1 VPQRSTS
8 RRAARLACAL
18 AVVGLAACGGDGGG
32 DGGEASARQASA
44 ASTPTTDGSSPESTE
59 LTEGTEPSSEATAP
73 SDGGESG
80 DEGAGPDDEAWPSP
94 DWTTV
99 SPEEAGLDG
108 AALDAM
114 AAAAEAGGSECL
126 VVTKDGALVGE
137 WYWNGFEPRT
147 EREVFSVTKSI
158 TSTLVGI
165 AQDRGLLDIDDQA
178 SDYIEAWRGTPSE
191 DVTIRNLVSNDSGR
205 FQDFESDYIRMATQ
219 EQDKTA
225 FSIGLSQQHERGT
238 MWVYNNAAI
247 QTLDEVL
254 EVATGMPTGD
264 FAEDALFEP
273 LGMGTTMNRDASGNT
288 LTFMGAQASC
298 RDLARFGLLFLRG
311 GVWDGEQIV
320 SPQWVEEAT
329 SPSQRLNDGYGFL
342 WWLNRTA
349 TSDVATGGAAG
360 TDEDG
365 AEGAE
370 GTYAAIGLFN
380 QLVGVYPDADVVATR
395 LGADKGPGGAGFG
408 LGELSAGVA
417 QATGGEQ
424 AAVGDTVG

>member
-1 VPQRSTS
+1 MPQRSTS
-8 RRAARLACAL
+8 RRAARLAFAL

-32 DGGEASARQASA
+32 EAPARQASA
-44 ASTPTTDGSSPESTE
+44 APTPTAEGSAPGSTEPAESTE
-59 LTEGTEPSSEATAP
+59 PAGSSDAHEA
-73 SDGGESG
+73 
-80 DEGAGPDDEAWPSP
+80 AGRDDEAWPTP
-94 DWTTV
+94 DWTSVTA
-99 SPEEAGLDG
+99 EEAGLDRV
-108 AALDAM
+108 ALDAM

-165 AQDRGLLDIDDQA
+165 AQDRGLLDIDEPA
-178 SDYIEAWRGTPSE
+178 SAYIEAWRGTPSE

-225 FSIGLSQQHERGT
+225 FSIALDQQHERGT
-238 MWVYNNAAI
+238 RWVYNNAAI

-264 FAEDALFEP
+264 FAEEALFEP

-311 GVWDGEQIV
+311 GAWDGEQIV
-320 SPQWVEEAT
+320 SAEWVEEAT
-329 SPSQRLNDGYGFL
+329 SPSQPLNGGYGFL

-349 TSDVATGGAAG
+349 TSDVATGGAGTGEAG
-360 TDEDG
+360 TGEAG
-365 AEGAE
+365 GTEAE

-380 QLVGVYPDADVVATR
+380 QLVGVYPDAGVVATR

-408 LGELSAGVA
+408 LGELSAGVV

-424 AAVGDTVG
+424 AAAEDAVG